1 MKTKLIFA
9 LAFSLVIQ
17 LINAQS
23 IAKGKNV
30 FYIGAGPGTGYVG
43 STQNYKGAGY
53 TYNKTPS
60 FQLGFEHGIS
70 EAIPKS
76 VIGLGPHFSAWFGS
90 SSYRDKFGYGWNK
103 QWADF
108 SAIAKGFYH
117 HKFLVGEKWDVYG
130 AALLGLRFRSYNFS
144 TNDVYYEYAR
154 DSYSTVA
161 PVIGAGIGGRYYVS
175 KAFGFY
181 AEVNGGYN
189 CDYAQI
195 GFAFKF

>member
-1 MKTKLIFA
+1 MKAKVILGLTILLIAQF
-9 LAFSLVIQ
+9 V
-17 LINAQS
+17 NAQS

-30 FYIGAGPGTGYVG
+30 FYLGAGPGTGYVG
-43 STQNYKGAGY
+43 STHNYRGAGY
-53 TYNKTPS
+53 TYQKSPS
-60 FQLGFEHGIS
+60 FQLGFEHGFS

-76 VIGLGPHFSAWFGS
+76 VLGIGPHFSTWFGS
-90 SSYRDKFGYGWNK
+90 SSYRDSRGYGWDK
-103 QWADF
+103 QWVDIA
-108 SAIAKGFYH
+108 AVAKGFYH

-144 TNDVYYEYAR
+144 TNDVYYDYAK
-154 DSYSTVA
+154 DTYNVVA

-175 KAFGFY
+175 KTFGFY